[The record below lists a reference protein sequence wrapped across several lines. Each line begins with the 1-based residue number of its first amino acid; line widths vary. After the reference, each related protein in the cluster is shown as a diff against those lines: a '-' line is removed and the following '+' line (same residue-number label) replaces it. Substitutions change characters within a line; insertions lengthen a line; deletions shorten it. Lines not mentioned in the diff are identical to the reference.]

1 MSNFG
6 KLDDKMRYQL
16 DCLAEQ
22 LSVESPIRPMRGF
35 KLDFSTVL
43 GLFGL
48 LTTYTIVLLQFKID
62 EN

>member
-6 KLDDKMRYQL
+6 KLDDHVRYQL
-16 DCLAEQ
+16 DSLEEQ
-22 LSVESPIRPMRGF
+22 LGVESPIRPMKGF

-48 LTTYTIVLLQFKID
+48 MATYTIILLQFKIS